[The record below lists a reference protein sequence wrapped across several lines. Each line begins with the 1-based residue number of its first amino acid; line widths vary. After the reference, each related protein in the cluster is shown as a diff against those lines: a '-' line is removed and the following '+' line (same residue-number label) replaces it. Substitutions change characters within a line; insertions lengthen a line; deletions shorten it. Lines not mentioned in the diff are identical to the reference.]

1 MVDRGKH
8 PRVAAVA
15 RHGIVTIYRN
25 PNLGY
30 SESRLSAK
38 SRSISI
44 PDGRRGFMESAKTGM
59 SRCGIVLAGG
69 DGRRLEAFVRRLRG
83 DALPKQYVDFSGN
96 GSLLEQT
103 FRRAERLIP
112 ARRLFTVVSRNHFAY
127 PEVWRQLADR
137 PGGRVVAQPE
147 NKDTAPGLLLP
158 LARVSRE
165 YGDATVVVFPSDHAI
180 GDDAAFMAHV
190 ELACEAVEARPSRM
204 VLLGVSPTA
213 PEADYGYVVPGEA
226 GSDRLRVVTRF
237 VEKPGA
243 TRAAEL
249 IERGAL
255 WNSFVMV
262 FRADTLW
269 EYVESLT
276 PSLAAAFRRLAFTP
290 SPKAERAEI
299 DDVYRRIQPV
309 NFSSAFL
316 RRLPGLTRPAL
327 MVLDM
332 GAVGWTDCGVEARL
346 SEAIREPIREPI
358 TDPIPLCA

>member
-1 MVDRGKH
+1 M
-8 PRVAAVA
+8 
-15 RHGIVTIYRN
+15 
-25 PNLGY
+25 
-30 SESRLSAK
+30 
-38 SRSISI
+38 
-44 PDGRRGFMESAKTGM
+44 GREKTGM

-83 DALPKQYVDFSGN
+83 DALPKQYVDFTGC

-103 FRRAERLIP
+103 FQRAERLIP
-112 ARRLFTVVSRNHFAY
+112 ARRIFTVVSRDHFAF

-137 PGGRVVAQPE
+137 PGGRVVVQPE

-158 LARVSRE
+158 LVRLFRE

-180 GDDAAFMAHV
+180 EDDAAFMTYV
-190 ELACEAVEARPSRM
+190 ERACEAVEDRPSRM
-204 VLLGVSPTA
+204 VLLGVSPTV
-213 PEADYGYVVPGEA
+213 PEADYGYVVSGQA
-226 GSDRLRVVTRF
+226 GADGLRVVTRF

-262 FRADTLW
+262 FRASTLW

-276 PSLAAAFRRLAFTP
+276 PSLAAAFRRLALAETP
-290 SPKAERAEI
+290 KTERAEI
-299 DDVYRRIQPV
+299 DEVYQRIQPV

-316 RRLPGLTRPAL
+316 RRLPGLTRPEL
-327 MVLDM
+327 TVLEM
-332 GAVGWTDCGVEARL
+332 GDVGWTDCGVEARL
-346 SEAIREPIREPI
+346 PEAVREMACELIAEQV
-358 TDPIPLCA
+358 PLCA